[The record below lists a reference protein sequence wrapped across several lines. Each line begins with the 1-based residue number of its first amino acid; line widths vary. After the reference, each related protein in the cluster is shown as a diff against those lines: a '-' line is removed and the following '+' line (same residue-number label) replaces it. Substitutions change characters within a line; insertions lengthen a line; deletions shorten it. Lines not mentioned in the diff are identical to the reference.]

1 MFIEIIFQFDCSLTK
16 MIRFI
21 MIRLFGAVIIS
32 FLLGTN
38 YAFSIDGRGEL
49 KISRNTLNHFQNY
62 LRGGVGEGVKSNNN
76 KPLVFYVTA
85 DGKGS
90 YFWYCSHGQCRSGSP
105 QEEKKL
111 CKRAYDQECFRF
123 ARKSTVR
130 WKNGINPGK
139 GKESKFSSK
148 MTDTEILAKLTD
160 LGFYGNTTSST
171 TTKSKI
177 TKKKKSDIVSNL
189 TDLKK
194 LLDDNIITQEEF
206 EKAKKKLLN

>member
-1 MFIEIIFQFDCSLTK
+1 
-16 MIRFI
+16 MIRI
-21 MIRLFGAVIIS
+21 FGAIIIC

-38 YAFSIDGRGEL
+38 YAFSLDGRGEL
-49 KISRNTLNHFQNY
+49 KISRDTLKHFQDY
-62 LRGGVGEGVKSNNN
+62 LRGGVGEGAKTTNN
-76 KPLVFYVTA
+76 KPMVFYVTA
-85 DGKGS
+85 DGAGS

-105 QEEKKL
+105 QQEKKL
-111 CKRAYDQECFRF
+111 CKQAYDQECFRF

-139 GKESKFSSK
+139 GKESKFNAK
-148 MTDTEILAKLTD
+148 MTNAEITAKLTD

-177 TKKKKSDIVSNL
+177 TKKKKSDIASNL
-189 TDLKK
+189 VDLKK
-194 LLDDNIITQEEF
+194 LLDDNVLTQEEF